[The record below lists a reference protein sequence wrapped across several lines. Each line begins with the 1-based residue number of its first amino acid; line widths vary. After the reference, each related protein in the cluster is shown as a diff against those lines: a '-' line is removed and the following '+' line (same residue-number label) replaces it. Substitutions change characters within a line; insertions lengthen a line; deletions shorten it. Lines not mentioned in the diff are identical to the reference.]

1 MFIQDTDLDF
11 LPILDPGSRGQK
23 GTGSGV
29 PIRNTGFHNNC
40 YFVPCLRYL
49 NAGILQ
55 VFTCTYY
62 LLKKKKN
69 SKFFMLSDPDL
80 EFRSDPGRQ
89 KLSHVKGKKE
99 EIHV

>member
-23 GTGSGV
+23 GPGSRIR
-29 PIRNTGFHNNC
+29 IRNTGFHNNC

-49 NAGILQ
+49 DAGILQ
-55 VFTCTYY
+55 IFTCTY
-62 LLKKKKN
+62 LKN

-80 EFRSDPGRQ
+80 EFGSDPGRQ
-89 KLSHVKGKKE
+89 KLSPVNGNTE